1 MNVFSYLRVSGA
13 SQVGKEGLEKDG
25 DKRQREAIAKF
36 CDVHSLHVSAEFF
49 EAVSGTVEAMDRP
62 KFSEMVDKI
71 VLFRSDEAVNSIF
84 QIGAIVVEN
93 MTRLA
98 RDLMISEYL
107 LKECRENGIKVFCAD
122 QGDLT
127 DVASADIDP
136 TRKMMRQIIGAV
148 SEWEK
153 STLVKK
159 LAAARRRIR
168 NSGQRCDGKKPFG
181 FRPKERDIL
190 ARMSELRRQNYTSSE
205 IAIELNA
212 EGYRTRHGKQWDKES
227 VLDMESGRK
236 RKLKV

>member
-25 DKRQREAIAKF
+25 DKRQREAIDKF
-36 CDVHSLHVSAEFF
+36 CTAHSLHVSAEFF

-62 KFSEMVDKI
+62 KFSEMVEKI
-71 VLFRSDEAVNSIF
+71 VLFKSDPEVNLIF
-84 QIGAIVVEN
+84 NIDAIVVEN

-159 LAAARRRIR
+159 LAAARKRIR
-168 NSGQRCDGKKPFG
+168 LSGKRCDGKKPFG
-181 FRPKERDIL
+181 SRVGEQVIL
-190 ARMSELRRQNYTSSE
+190 ARIFELRKFDYSSDE
-205 IAIELNA
+205 IAVELNA
-212 EGYRTRHGKQWDKES
+212 EGHRTRHGKQWNKEN

-236 RKLKV
+236 RKLK